1 MLTKAEKI
9 SKFGLYQ
16 VDLRAEYNTEED
28 DIINDLYGPCLSAS
42 KRYDRAVGYFRAN
55 IYKELGENLLNFVIA
70 GGKVRIVCSP
80 DLPEWDEEAAREG
93 YCLRGHRSEQELD
106 FCLTELLEDMS
117 RNPKELDCLRMLSLL
132 IERGSL
138 DLYIAIKP
146 GGIYHRKIGVFYDQY
161 ANMVV
166 FSGSGNETR
175 PAISSI
181 EDWGNDE
188 EFDVYRS
195 WGNDFE
201 SAKALKKATYIN
213 RLLNGG
219 TKNTKVRP
227 LNDIERNILAKFRSY
242 HDLEECRFGAR
253 MRDEALSKCK
263 RDSDKGTSLYY
274 YQYQAIKCWE
284 SAGRVGMFS
293 MATGTGKTIT
303 ALFAISQL
311 VKEGRPILVLVPSKL
326 LLDQWKEAING
337 FYPNVPLLLAGG
349 GHKWKANSAKRLF
362 VSNYIQP
369 RIILSTMNTA
379 STKDFTEYF
388 SQAENPVL
396 VADEAH
402 HLGSPINRAILKL
415 NFKEKLGLS
424 ATPERLF
431 DLEGDDALKVAFGN
445 IPVYCLPLGGKV
457 RLSEG
462 DIKEVPIIG
471 RFLSRY
477 EYDFEVVHLTEE
489 EQNRWNKITLEIRKA
504 IMYDSVNKKN
514 NEIKPIKDSKLMNLF
529 IKRARIQKHAIEK
542 INCACRIIANR
553 YPSHG
558 RWIIYCDDGRQMMS
572 VANLLREK
580 VKHVPILVYHSK
592 MSQDDRNSTLS
603 YLQNKPSIV
612 VSIRCLDEGV
622 DIPAVDGALI
632 LASSTNPREYI
643 QRRGRVLRKA
653 KDKNKSLIIDTIVLP
668 NSNLDAED
676 NLLPMVRSEL
686 ARAWEFANLA
696 ENKDVIHRLWR
707 LCKNFGVNISSDARL
722 NLYDEKED

>member
-1 MLTKAEKI
+1 LTDAESSQKL
-9 SKFGLYQ
+9 GLYR
-16 VDLRAEYNTEED
+16 VDLRAEYNTEDD
-28 DIINDLYGPCLSAS
+28 DIIKDLYGPCLSVS

-55 IYKELGENLLNFVIA
+55 IYKELGENLLNFIIA

-80 DLPEWDEEAAREG
+80 DLPEQDEEAAREG
-93 YCLRGHRSEQELD
+93 YCLRGHRSPQEVDSNLA
-106 FCLTELLEDMS
+106 ELLEEMS
-117 RNPKELDCLRMLSLL
+117 RNPKELDCLEMLCLL
-132 IERGSL
+132 IESGSL
-138 DLYIAIKP
+138 DLYIAVKS

-161 ANMVV
+161 VNMVV

-175 PAISSI
+175 QAINSI

-188 EFDVYRS
+188 EFDIYRS
-195 WGNDFE
+195 WGSDFE
-201 SAKALKKATYIN
+201 SGKALKKAAYIN
-213 RLLNGG
+213 RLFNGG
-219 TKNTKVRP
+219 TRSTRVRP

-242 HDLEECRFGAR
+242 HNLEECRSGAR
-253 MRDEALSKCK
+253 MRDEALTK
-263 RDSDKGTSLYY
+263 KGQDNDISLYY
-274 YQYQAIKCWE
+274 YQHQAIKCWE
-284 SAGRVGMFS
+284 SAGRVGMLS

-311 VKEGRPILVLVPSKL
+311 VKEGRPILILVPSRL
-326 LLDQWKEAING
+326 LLNQWKEAVIR

-349 GHKWKANSAKRLF
+349 GHKWKANAAKRLF

-379 STKDFTEYF
+379 STKDFIEYF

-431 DLEGDDALKVAFGN
+431 DLEGDNALKVAFGE
-445 IPVYCLPLGGKV
+445 IPVYCLPLSGKV
-457 RLSEG
+457 KLSEG
-462 DIKEVPIIG
+462 DIKDVPIIG
-471 RFLSRY
+471 HFLSRY
-477 EYDFEVVHLTEE
+477 EYDFDVVHLTEE
-489 EQNRWNKITLEIRKA
+489 EQNHWNKVTSEIHKTIVYGSA
-504 IMYDSVNKKN
+504 NKRN
-514 NEIKPIKDSKLMNLF
+514 EEIKPLKDSKLMNLF
-529 IKRARIQKHAIEK
+529 IKRARIQKHSIEK

-553 YPSHG
+553 YPPHG
-558 RWIIYCDDGRQMMS
+558 RWIIYCDDERQMTS

-580 VKHVPILVYHSK
+580 IKHVPILVYHSK
-592 MSQDDRNSTLS
+592 MSQDNRNSTLS

-668 NSNLDAED
+668 NSNSDSD

-686 ARAWEFANLA
+686 ARAWEFANVA
-696 ENKDVIHRLWR
+696 ENKDVLHRLWK
-707 LCKNFGVNISSDARL
+707 LCMDFGVNIGSDARL
-722 NLYDEKED
+722 SIYDETED

>member
-1 MLTKAEKI
+1 M
-9 SKFGLYQ
+9 FGLSL
-16 VDLRAEYNTEED
+16 VDLKAEYNTEDD
-28 DIINDLYGPCLSAS
+28 DIINDLYGPCLGVSN
-42 KRYDRAVGYFRAN
+42 RYDRAVGYFRAN
-55 IYKELGENLLNFVIA
+55 IYKELGENLLNFIAA

-80 DLPEWDEEAAREG
+80 DLPELDEEAAREG
-93 YCLRGHRSEQELD
+93 YDLRGQRSPQEVD
-106 FCLTELLEDMS
+106 FNLAELLEEMS
-117 RNPKELDCLRMLSLL
+117 RNPKELDCLKMLSLL
-132 IERGSL
+132 IESGSL
-138 DLYIAIKP
+138 DLHIAIKP

-161 ANMVV
+161 GNIVV

-175 PAISSI
+175 QAISSI

-195 WGNDFE
+195 WGSDFE
-201 SAKALKKATYIN
+201 SAKALRKASYIN
-213 RLLNGG
+213 RLFNGG
-219 TKNTKVRP
+219 TKNTRVRP
-227 LNDIERNILAKFRSY
+227 LNDIERNVLAKFRSY
-242 HDLEECRFGAR
+242 NDLEECRSGAR
-253 MRDEALSKCK
+253 MRDEALSKNK
-263 RDSDKGTSLYY
+263 RDQDKSISLYY

-284 SAGRVGMFS
+284 SAGRVGMLS

-311 VKEGRPILVLVPSKL
+311 VKEGRPILILVPSKV
-326 LLDQWKEAING
+326 LLDQWKEAINR
-337 FYPNVPLLLAGG
+337 FYPHVPLLLAGG
-349 GHKWKANSAKRLF
+349 GYKWKANAAKKLF
-362 VSNYIQP
+362 VSDYVQP

-379 STKDFTEYF
+379 STKDFKEYF

-431 DLEGDDALKVAFGN
+431 DLEGDDALKVAFGEN
-445 IPVYCLPLGGKV
+445 PVYCLPLSGKV
-457 RLSEG
+457 KLSEG
-462 DIKEVPIIG
+462 DIKEVSIVG

-477 EYDFEVVHLTEE
+477 DYDFEIVHLTED
-489 EQNRWNKITLEIRKA
+489 EQNRWNKITSEIHKT
-504 IMYDSVNKKN
+504 ILYDQANKRNK
-514 NEIKPIKDSKLMNLF
+514 EILPIKDSKLMNLF
-529 IKRARIQKHAIEK
+529 IKRARIQKHSIEK

-553 YPSHG
+553 YPTHG
-558 RWIIYCDDGRQMMS
+558 RWIIYCDDERQMTS
-572 VANLLREK
+572 IANLLREK
-580 VKHVPILVYHSK
+580 IRHVPVLVYHSK
-592 MSQDDRNSTLS
+592 MSQVDRSSTLS

-668 NSNLDAED
+668 NSNLEADK
-676 NLLPMVRSEL
+676 LLPMVRSEL

-696 ENKDVIHRLWR
+696 ENKEVIHRLWR
-707 LCKNFGVNISSDARL
+707 LCVDFGVNISSDARL